1 MITAGMDHLFD
12 TNRVDD
18 FFGDQELVELARD
31 ETRVTL
37 GSRGIDIACTG
48 VRETREDQGTW
59 SPPPIREEGERHA

>member
-1 MITAGMDHLFD
+1 MRTNGQQLQHRTMMAGMDHLLD
-12 TNRVDD
+12 ANRVDD

-48 VRETREDQGTW
+48 V
-59 SPPPIREEGERHA
+59 